1 METDDH
7 GQQIRDEEPLDEG
20 DPTHRGQ
27 VEAAT
32 YEGRTSPKAMR
43 REFVRLIEQA
53 TASHLPEGENA
64 SICSSLEGSTLN
76 NVMKIPAAP
85 TGSLDSP

>member
-32 YEGRTSPKAMR
+32 NEGRTSPKAIR
-43 REFVRLIEQA
+43 REFVPLIEEA
-53 TASHLPEGENA
+53 TASYLPEGENA

-76 NVMKIPAAP
+76 NVMKIPAP
-85 TGSLDSP
+85 PMGSPDRP